1 MVKPILDLVNHHL
14 KIIVSPIPRYLR
26 ARCCLDT
33 DHVSNLEEDSYQS
46 NQEEAIHAC
55 RKHLKD
61 FAFRQGVRNLRVT
74 NPWSKLKLLEG
85 NLWPADPVHMAERGY
100 TAIAAMLLKAIQQC
114 AGMDLGIS
122 GGGDSGGS
130 SIQHHSGAPR
140 GSTSSHGA
148 ERGNRCSS
156 ALAAGSGRSGG
167 AAWQPNHLRAG
178 RGRGWGVPHPA
189 LSSPPINKHRQIW
202 KKVLTIALLIVHK

>member
-1 MVKPILDLVNHHL
+1 MQYSLFNMVKPILDLVDHHL

-33 DHVSNLEEDSYQS
+33 DHVANLEDTYQS

-61 FAFRQGVRNLRVT
+61 FAFRNLRSI

-85 NLWPADPVHMAERGY
+85 NLWPTDPVHMAERGY
-100 TAIAAMLLKAIQQC
+100 TAIADMVVETIQQC

-122 GGGDSGGS
+122 RGGDSGGGGGGS
-130 SIQHHSGAPR
+130 SSQHHSGTRR
-140 GSTSSHGA
+140 GSSSSRGA
-148 ERGNRCSS
+148 ERGTRRSA

-167 AAWQPNHLRAG
+167 AAWQPSHL
-178 RGRGWGVPHPA
+178 
-189 LSSPPINKHRQIW
+189 
-202 KKVLTIALLIVHK
+202 